1 MTNVKVT
8 CACGAIYEVIETKV
22 PLGTRH
28 ILHASYARKNCSHGR
43 EIMSDSYALFG
54 APTRIESK
62 RKTKK
67 STH

>member
-8 CACGAIYEVIETKV
+8 CACGAIYEVKLKV
-22 PLGTRH
+22 LLGTRH
-28 ILHASYARKNCSHGR
+28 LLHASYAKKNCSHGR

-62 RKTKK
+62 RKTKN